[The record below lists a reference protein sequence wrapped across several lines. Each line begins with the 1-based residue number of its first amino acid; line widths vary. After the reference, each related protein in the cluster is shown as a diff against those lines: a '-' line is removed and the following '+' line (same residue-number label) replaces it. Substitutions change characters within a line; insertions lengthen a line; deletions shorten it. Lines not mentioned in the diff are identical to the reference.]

1 MKKIFLT
8 FVMLILS
15 GYISAENKIEV
26 QRNNKIFNLTVK
38 ENTIGPKYTC
48 TVDFIDDKGNYNSW
62 TGTSDVSP
70 MDACNKALRH
80 TKTNDAL
87 EKD

>member
-15 GYISAENKIEV
+15 GYISAENMIEV

-48 TVDFIDDKGNYNSW
+48 TVSFRNEDGTWNQW
-62 TGTSDVSP
+62 TATSDVSP

-80 TKTNDAL
+80 TQTNNAL
-87 EKD
+87 ED